1 MIKIFCLYYEGKY
14 NTDYVANLYNSLKKH
29 CDVDFEF
36 VCYSDSDVLA
46 DKVIPLKQNG
56 IIKEHWYKL
65 HFFDKNFTGEGDIIV
80 MDIDQLIVSNIT
92 EMINWPVEENE
103 LVSYKKWW
111 NKSPH
116 TTINGGWYKFKA
128 GSLDF
133 VWKKYLINP
142 VKWQEHYYKNMVVH
156 FKYFGEQNFVE
167 DTCREEGAKI
177 THMPGE
183 WVGKWTKDFE
193 RNLTYQELYRDSF
206 NEQFQVMGDEIN
218 PKLKIIHFSNPD
230 NKIDVNYYNWVRKH
244 WHA

>member
-46 DKVIPLKQNG
+46 DKVIPLKQND

-103 LVSYKKWW
+103 LVSYKKRW
-111 NKSPH
+111 NKTPH
-116 TTINGGWYKFKA
+116 ITINGGWYKFKA

-133 VWKKYLINP
+133 VWKKYCSL
-142 VKWQEHYYKNMVVH
+142 
-156 FKYFGEQNFVE
+156 YF
-167 DTCREEGAKI
+167 R
-177 THMPGE
+177 
-183 WVGKWTKDFE
+183 
-193 RNLTYQELYRDSF
+193 
-206 NEQFQVMGDEIN
+206 
-218 PKLKIIHFSNPD
+218 II
-230 NKIDVNYYNWVRKH
+230 
-244 WHA
+244 

>member
-46 DKVIPLKQNG
+46 DKVIPLRQNG

-65 HFFDKNFTGEGDIIV
+65 HFFDKNFTGDGDIIV

-92 EMINWPVEENE
+92 EMVNWPVEENE
-103 LVSYKKWW
+103 LVSYNKWW

-128 GSLDF
+128 VFSTLS
-133 VWKKYLINP
+133 
-142 VKWQEHYYKNMVVH
+142 
-156 FKYFGEQNFVE
+156 
-167 DTCREEGAKI
+167 
-177 THMPGE
+177 
-183 WVGKWTKDFE
+183 
-193 RNLTYQELYRDSF
+193 YR
-206 NEQFQVMGDEIN
+206 
-218 PKLKIIHFSNPD
+218 II
-230 NKIDVNYYNWVRKH
+230 
-244 WHA
+244 

>member
-14 NTDYVANLYNSLKKH
+14 STDYVANLYNSLKKH

-36 VCYSDSDVLA
+36 VCYSDSKVLA
-46 DKVIPLKQNG
+46 DRVIPLKQDG

-65 HFFDKNFTGEGDIIV
+65 QFFDKDFTGEGDIIV

-92 EMINWPVEENE
+92 EMVNWPVEENE
-103 LVSYKKWW
+103 LVSYNKWW

-133 VWKKYLINP
+133 IWKKYLEDP
-142 VKWQEHYYKNMVVH
+142 VKWQLHYYNTLVVH

-167 DTCREEGAKI
+167 DNCIEQDVKI
-177 THMPGE
+177 TMMPGK
-183 WVGKWTKDFE
+183 WVGKWSKIFE
-193 RNLTYQELYRDSF
+193 QNLTYNELYRDSF
-206 NEQFQVMGDEIN
+206 NEEFQIMGDEIN
-218 PKLKIIHFSNPD
+218 SNLKIIHFANQD
-230 NKIDVNYYNWVRKH
+230 NYIMTERYKWIRDH